1 MFCVFTPSG
10 DREGTSGLREQGN
23 FLSGSFIDF
32 LCKRRNISLFLSS
45 IFLSTTFY
53 HYLSLN
59 QSLTPFFLQ
68 VPLDPVGAGPWRT
81 PGGVEVVS
89 FQGVPQFD
97 TLMLSVT
104 VLLSGREKRVAML
117 GITND
122 LTL

>member
-1 MFCVFTPSG
+1 MASVN
-10 DREGTSGLREQGN
+10 RAN
-23 FLSGSFIDF
+23 FLSQSFIGF
-32 LCKRRNISLFLSS
+32 LCEPRNISLFLSS
-45 IFLSTTFY
+45 IFLSTIFFP
-53 HYLSLN
+53 YLSLN
-59 QSLTPFFLQ
+59 QSPMPFFLQ